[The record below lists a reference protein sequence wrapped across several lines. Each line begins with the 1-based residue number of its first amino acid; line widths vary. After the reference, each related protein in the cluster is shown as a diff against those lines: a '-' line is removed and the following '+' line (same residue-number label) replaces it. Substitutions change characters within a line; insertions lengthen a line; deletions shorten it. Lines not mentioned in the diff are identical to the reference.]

1 MEGLHIALRDVMAAN
16 LFRGAMIGSSDF
28 RLSHLFYA
36 DDVIILSNGD
46 QVDMDNIIRVLHVCY
61 MASGLKININ
71 KSNLYGVGVSSDEVV
86 RMAGSSGCMA
96 GSLSLTYLGLP
107 IGSNMNR
114 VASWKVGDLPL
125 RDRFNRL
132 YHLENFKDCMVR
144 DRFSNGSW
152 SWNWI
157 RPILSG
163 RSCLDFARMLEE
175 IHNMEVTQGN
185 NSYSWYLSLDGNFSV
200 SSLRHHIDDYM
211 LPSISPSSRW
221 CKMIP
226 RKLQSIMCPICN
238 VQAEFLDH
246 TFFSCD
252 TASNVWRLI
261 RIWSDSKILLLSS
274 YGDWDSWVVQWHA
287 SKESKDRAY
296 VHLCAYCECD

>member
-1 MEGLHIALRDVMAAN
+1 MDLNGCQ
-16 LFRGAMIGSSDF
+16 
-28 RLSHLFYA
+28 
-36 DDVIILSNGD
+36 SNGFWSRIVGTTN
-46 QVDMDNIIRVLHVCY
+46 QLH
-61 MASGLKININ
+61 
-71 KSNLYGVGVSSDEVV
+71 
-86 RMAGSSGCMA
+86 SSGVVPFCSIRYKVGD
-96 GSLSLTYLGLP
+96 GSLIRFWLDT
-107 IGSNMNR
+107 
-114 VASWKVGDLPL
+114 WVGDLPL

-163 RSCLDFARMLEE
+163 RSHSNFTRMLEE
-175 IHNMEVTQGN
+175 IGNMEVTQGN
-185 NSYSWYLSLDGNFSV
+185 DSCSWSLSLDGNYSV

-226 RKLQSIMCPICN
+226 RKVNIFMWHFFFDRLPLRVNLSSRGLDLQSILCPICN

-246 TFFSCD
+246 AFFLCD

-261 RIWSDSKILLLSS
+261 
-274 YGDWDSWVVQWHA
+274 
-287 SKESKDRAY
+287 
-296 VHLCAYCECD
+296 